1 MLSLYGKEK
10 IMSLDRDSNAFL
22 IIGSCIVAWF
32 YASINYLGIKDVQ
45 VYALLFIFFV
55 SMFAGFL
62 KTLAL
67 KEEVGAFVCSE
78 LLSKTLMLSIPF
90 VFALEA
96 KILEA
101 FKFFVDYSFAFLT
114 LGEILAIMINIQ
126 SIKTRTPIKE
136 LDIYNL
142 AIKKVQGFVLRHFKF
157 ESKHIEKEKEKENE

>member
-1 MLSLYGKEK
+1 MNLE
-10 IMSLDRDSNAFL
+10 RDSNLFL
-22 IIGSCIVAWF
+22 FLGSGLVAWF
-32 YASINYLGIKDVQ
+32 YSSITYLGIKDVQ
-45 VYALLFIFFV
+45 VFALLFIFFISMV
-55 SMFAGFL
+55 SGFL

-67 KEEVGAFVCSE
+67 KVEIGVFVCTE

-126 SIKTRTPIKE
+126 SIKTKTPIKE

-142 AIKKVQGFVLRHFKF
+142 AIKKVQGFVLRHLRF
-157 ESKHIEKEKEKENE
+157 EGKHNEKEREKENE